1 MNNSY
6 YRKLKQNRKNHIVW
20 RQCTL
25 SLRKRNIELKKIIN
39 ELVEFYSYKI
49 KYGNVGWAISVPKI
63 KYLSIG
69 LKESEMLEK
78 ALIKKFPKFDFI
90 VNFLYVSTQKHVIW
104 KLKEESND

>member
-1 MNNSY
+1 MNNSC

-49 KYGNVGWAISVPKI
+49 KYGKSKWAISVPKI
-63 KYLSIG
+63 KYLSID

-78 ALIKKFPKFDFI
+78 ELKKRFPKFDFI
-90 VNFLYVSTQKHVIW
+90 VNYLEVSTKKHVIW